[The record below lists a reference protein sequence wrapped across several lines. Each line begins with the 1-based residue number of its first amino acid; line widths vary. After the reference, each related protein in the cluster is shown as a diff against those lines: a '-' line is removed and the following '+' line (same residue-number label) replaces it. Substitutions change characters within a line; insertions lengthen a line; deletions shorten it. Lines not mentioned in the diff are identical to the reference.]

1 MIWNETKECMSRDE
15 MTNLQSARLVKLVDY
30 VYHNVEFY
38 RKKMQAVGLMP
49 GDIKNIEDITKL
61 PFTTKDDLR
70 DNYPFGLFAVPN
82 SEIVR
87 IHASPKYMRF
97 ASWFFLICSA
107 IGIVVS
113 VPNYIRYFPNGFS
126 PLVSCVMGVWLGILA
141 DVAKHTEGK

>member
-1 MIWNETKECMSRDE
+1 MLE
-15 MTNLQSARLVKLVDY
+15 KLA
-30 VYHNVEFY
+30 NK
-38 RKKMQAVGLMP
+38 RKLIAIIYGLAVLTLLLLEIIFGNP
-49 GDIKNIEDITKL
+49 DDKITIIAATVIGL
-61 PFTTKDDLR
+61 PFF
-70 DNYPFGLFAVPN
+70 YFGIKFVFK
-82 SEIVR
+82 IVR

-107 IGIVVS
+107 IGVVVS